1 MQEMTVWSQGRE
13 DSLEE
18 EMQPAPLLENPL
30 DRGTWQATVHEVV
43 ESDMT
48 EQLSTHACYIPTR
61 F

>member
-1 MQEMTVWSQGRE
+1 
-13 DSLEE
+13 
-18 EMQPAPLLENPL
+18 MQPAPLLENPL
-30 DRGTWQATVHEVV
+30 DRGTWQAMVHEVV